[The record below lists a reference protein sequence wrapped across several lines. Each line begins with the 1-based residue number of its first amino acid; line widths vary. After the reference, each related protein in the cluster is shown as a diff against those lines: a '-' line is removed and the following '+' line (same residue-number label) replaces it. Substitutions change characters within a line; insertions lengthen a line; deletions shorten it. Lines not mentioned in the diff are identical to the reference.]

1 MVKLP
6 KKKSFNEKG
15 KTEGLVTYYP
25 NGKEELVFE
34 TANGKGQGKATRY
47 WPNGDIKEKIT
58 FNEKGQSTT
67 SGTIRRK
74 NPPVKNARLILE
86 KKRLLW
92 QKEN

>member
-6 KKKSFNEKG
+6 KKSFNEKG
-15 KTEGLVTYYP
+15 KTEGLVTYYYP

-67 SGTIRRK
+67 SGTI
-74 NPPVKNARLILE
+74 L
-86 KKRLLW
+86 KK
-92 QKEN
+92 KPTSKKC